1 MRIMIPKVKCS
12 KCLKRVYINT
22 VPIAYVSGNGETIYI
37 CSQCKIH
44 DNPEM
49 LNAAAKDIAFD
60 ADAGG
65 LAPATAEN
73 FELMR
78 G

>member
-1 MRIMIPKVKCS
+1 MRIMMPKVKCS

-44 DNPEM
+44 DNPS
-49 LNAAAKDIAFD
+49 LTPAAKRKQRSLEQE
-60 ADAGG
+60 G
-65 LAPATAEN
+65 
-73 FELMR
+73 
-78 G
+78 

>member
-1 MRIMIPKVKCS
+1 MRIMMPKVKGS

-22 VPIAYVSGNGETIYI
+22 VPIAYVSENGETIYI

-44 DNPEM
+44 DNPS
-49 LNAAAKDIAFD
+49 
-60 ADAGG
+60 
-65 LAPATAEN
+65 LAPAAKRKLRSLEQ
-73 FELMR
+73 E